1 MDANLDSLLIFKMEL
16 FVTIINSFYQILL
29 VSYKSIIDVAGVL
42 YFPRNRLKIY
52 LFSNFLNLLKSLM
65 KKLTNV

>member
-1 MDANLDSLLIFKMEL
+1 MDANLDFLLIFKMEL

-29 VSYKSIIDVAGVL
+29 VSYKFIIDVPGVL

-52 LFSNFLNLLKSLM
+52 PFSNFLNLLKSLM